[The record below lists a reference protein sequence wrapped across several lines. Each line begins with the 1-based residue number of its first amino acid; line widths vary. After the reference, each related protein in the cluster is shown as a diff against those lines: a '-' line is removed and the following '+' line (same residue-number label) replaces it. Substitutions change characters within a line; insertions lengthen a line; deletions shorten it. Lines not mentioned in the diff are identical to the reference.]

1 MSCFIYIS
9 AARRENIPPE
19 RRNSSCPTVLVCPF
33 QETVIKFTVASP
45 GAAEHLIQMELF
57 EPEIGAN
64 CFLVFFLQIIA
75 IEHFAVA
82 ARPEFAQ
89 DAACDGPLFLPQPSL
104 HLTGGPRAP
113 RAPPPSHAPLPA

>member
-9 AARRENIPPE
+9 AAQRENIPPE
-19 RRNSSCPTVLVCPF
+19 RRNSSCPAVLVCPF

-45 GAAEHLIQMELF
+45 GTAEHLIQMELF

-75 IEHFAVA
+75 IEHFTAA
-82 ARPEFAQ
+82 ARTKIDQ
-89 DAACDGPLFLPQPSL
+89 DAECARRESL
-104 HLTGGPRAP
+104 LSDAQ
-113 RAPPPSHAPLPA
+113 